1 MDALSLQLLFNG
13 LALGAGYGLL
23 ALGFALAL
31 RSAGAIN
38 FAHGDVAVAAAYVAV
53 AGGALGGLG
62 GPAAAG
68 LAIAAGALLGL
79 SVAGL
84 SWAPLRN
91 RPIEATFIAAIA
103 IGMVLQNALT
113 VSFGGAPQAPAQ
125 IASGGVHIGAVFM
138 SWQALIS
145 LGAAAIAFIAVW
157 AVLAKSQVGR
167 RMRAA
172 AEDPEIAAA
181 HGIPVIRL
189 AILAFAVA
197 GALAGLAGVLL
208 AAQHYATPGAG
219 ADYILK
225 AYVAATAA
233 GWGRILPTT
242 VAAVAIALF
251 ETIGAAL
258 VSYAVAEALLYA
270 GFVALLAF
278 RPQGLGGEAKGKRA

>member
-1 MDALSLQLLFNG
+1 LDALSLQLLFNG

-53 AGGALGGLG
+53 AGGGLGLG
-62 GPAAAG
+62 GPATAG
-68 LAIAAGALLGL
+68 LAIAAGAILGL

-84 SWAPLRN
+84 SWAPLRK

-103 IGMVLQNALT
+103 IGIVLQNGLT
-113 VSFGGAPQAPAQ
+113 AAFGGAPKAPTQ
-125 IASGGVHIGAVFM
+125 IVSGGAQVGTVFM
-138 SWQALIS
+138 SWQALVS
-145 LGAAAIAFIAVW
+145 LTAASIAFIAVW
-157 AVLAKSQVGR
+157 ALLAKSHLGR

-181 HGIPVIRL
+181 FGIPVLRL

-197 GALAGLAGVLL
+197 GALAGVAGVLL
-208 AAQHYATPGAG
+208 AAQHYATPTAG

-233 GWGRILPTT
+233 GWGRILPTAA
-242 VAAVAIALF
+242 AAVAIALF
-251 ETIGAAL
+251 ETIGAAI
-258 VSYAVAEALLYA
+258 VSHAVAEALLYA
-270 GFVALLAF
+270 GFVVLLAF
-278 RPQGLGGEAKGKRA
+278 RPQGIGGEAKGKRA

>member
-1 MDALSLQLLFNG
+1 MEALSLQLLFNG

-53 AGGALGGLG
+53 AGGALGLG

-68 LAIAAGALLGL
+68 LALAAGALLGL

-84 SWAPLRN
+84 SWAPLRK

-103 IGMVLQNALT
+103 IGIVLQNALT
-113 VSFGGAPQAPAQ
+113 ASFGGAPQAPAQ
-125 IASGGVHIGAVFM
+125 VAGGGFNAAGVFM
-138 SWQALIS
+138 TWQALIG
-145 LGAAAIAFIAVW
+145 LGVAAAAFITVW
-157 AVLAKSQVGR
+157 GVLAHSQIGR

-181 HGIPVIRL
+181 HGIPVLKL
-189 AILAFAVA
+189 AILAFAAA

-208 AAQHYATPGAG
+208 AAQHYATPNAG

-225 AYVAATAA
+225 AYIAATAA
-233 GWGRILPTT
+233 GWGRILPT
-242 VAAVAIALF
+242 AACAVAIALF

-258 VSYAVAEALLYA
+258 VSHAVAEALLYA

-278 RPQGLGGEAKGKRA
+278 RPQGLGGEAQGKRA

>member
-1 MDALSLQLLFNG
+1 MQLLFNG
-13 LALGAGYGLL
+13 LTLGAGYGLL

-53 AGGALGGLG
+53 AGGALGLG

-84 SWAPLRN
+84 SWAPLRK
-91 RPIEATFIAAIA
+91 RSIEATFIAAIA
-103 IGMVLQNALT
+103 IGIVLQNALT
-113 VSFGGAPQAPAQ
+113 ASFGGGPQAPAQ
-125 IASGGVHIGAVFM
+125 IASGGVHLGTVFM

-145 LGAAAIAFIAVW
+145 LATAAIAFVAVW
-157 AVLAKSQVGR
+157 AVLAKSQTGR

-181 HGIPVIRL
+181 HGIPVMRL
-189 AILAFAVA
+189 AVLAFSLA

-208 AAQHYATPGAG
+208 ATQHYATPGAG

-233 GWGRILPTT
+233 GWGRILPT
-242 VAAVAIALF
+242 AAAAIAIALF

-258 VSYAVAEALLYA
+258 VSHAVAEALLYA